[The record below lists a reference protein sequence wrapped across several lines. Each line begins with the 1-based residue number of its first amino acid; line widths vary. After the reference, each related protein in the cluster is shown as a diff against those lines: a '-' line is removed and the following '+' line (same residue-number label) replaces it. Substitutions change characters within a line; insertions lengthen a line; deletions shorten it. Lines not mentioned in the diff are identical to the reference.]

1 MVAQRGRDDSRKK
14 MFLKSLFGRQAL
26 APSLEAEEAAWGH
39 LLMTE
44 AWGES
49 Q

>member
-1 MVAQRGRDDSRKK
+1 MLHFTIKKK

>member
-1 MVAQRGRDDSRKK
+1 MLHFTIRR
-14 MFLKSLFGRQAL
+14 MFLKSLFGWQAL
-26 APSLEAEEAAWGH
+26 APSLEAEEATWGH

-49 Q
+49 W

>member
-1 MVAQRGRDDSRKK
+1 MLHFTIKR
-14 MFLKSLFGRQAL
+14 MFLKSLFGWQAL
-26 APSLEAEEAAWGH
+26 APSLEAEEAMWGH
-39 LLMTE
+39 LLTTK